1 MTNGRSARSRIPWGG
16 LGAVLVMA
24 STVVAPGQSAFGQGL
39 DPLGYSVA
47 TPRPISPA
55 EGTTTPSA
63 QATQRQNP
71 YLGSVPSKNTGT
83 KLALSLKGA
92 IERGLR
98 YNLGLIEANQASA
111 DVRSERLRALS
122 ALLPQLSA
130 RASQGYENLSY
141 KEIGLKLPPI
151 PGLPALPATSGAFGY
166 QDARVSLTQ
175 TLYSSELRNQYRAR
189 KSDEQASSLSVQ
201 DSRDVVVF
209 AVGTAYLQVIA
220 SAARVETA
228 RAQLASAG
236 ELDQQTA
243 NRVKNEVSPEIDSIR
258 AQVERQSAEQRLTN
272 ATNQLEKDKLTLG
285 RIIGLAIDQ
294 DFELSDSLAY
304 HPLSGITSDT
314 ATAEALRSRADLR
327 SAEASVQAATF
338 TLRAQKAQRLP
349 EVSLTADY
357 GGGGTNIGNFNQV
370 YTIAGNVSVPIYTG
384 GRIRANI
391 EQARADL
398 AREEAEYEDL
408 KGRVAYDVRVAWLDL
423 SASDSSVR
431 VAQRNK
437 ALAEQALTQ
446 SKDRYSNGV
455 TNYLEVVQAQETVA
469 AASENYI
476 ESLFS
481 YDVAMIS
488 FSRAIGGAEAKLQE
502 LLGGK

>member
-1 MTNGRSARSRIPWGG
+1 MMNGTSRNRRRRSRA
-16 LGAVLVMA
+16 LGAVFILA
-24 STVVAPGQSAFGQGL
+24 SATAASGQSL
-39 DPLGYSVA
+39 SPLGYSVT
-47 TPRPISPA
+47 TPRPIGPA

-71 YLGSVPSKNTGT
+71 YLGSVTSKNTGT
-83 KLALSLKGA
+83 KIELSLKRA

-111 DVRSERLRALS
+111 VVRSERLRALS

-130 RASQGYENLSY
+130 DARQGYENLSY

-151 PGLPALPATSGAFGY
+151 PGLPALPPTSGAFGY
-166 QDARVSLTQ
+166 QDTRVTFTQ
-175 TLYSSELRNQYRAR
+175 SLYSAELRNQYRAR
-189 KSDEQASSLSVQ
+189 KSDEQASTLSIQ

-228 RAQLASAG
+228 RAQLASAA
-236 ELDQQTA
+236 ELDEQTT

-294 DFELSDSLAY
+294 EFELSDSLAY
-304 HPLSGITSDT
+304 RPLSGLTRET
-314 ATAEALRSRADLR
+314 ATAEALRSRGDLR

-349 EVSLTADY
+349 VISVTADY
-357 GGGGTNIGNFNQV
+357 GGGGANIGNLNQV

-384 GRIRANI
+384 GRIRSDI
-391 EQARADL
+391 EQAQADL
-398 AREEAEYEDL
+398 ARHEAEYADL

-423 SASDSSVR
+423 SASDSSVK
-431 VAQRNK
+431 VAERNK
-437 ALAEQALTQ
+437 ALAERALAQ
-446 SKDRYSNGV
+446 SKDRYTNGV
-455 TNYLEVVQAQETVA
+455 TNYLEVVQAQEAVA

-481 YDVAMIS
+481 YDAAMIS
-488 FSRAIGGAEAKLQE
+488 FSRATGGAETKLQE